1 MEYNTLDLL
10 NERQMAYIPPQFS
23 CIQLDENVIFSHR
36 EKIINWI
43 RTRLNGR
50 YALLKSVGIDS
61 TQRMKSSFVVGFEK
75 PSEMTY
81 FIIACPFIRR
91 I

>member
-10 NERQMAYIPPQFS
+10 NERQLAYIPPQFS
-23 CIQLDENVIFSHR
+23 CLQLDDNVIYSNK
-36 EKIINWI
+36 EKIVNWI
-43 RTRLNGR
+43 RTKLNGR

-61 TQRMKSSFVVGFEK
+61 TQRMKSSFIVGFEK